1 MIPIIKVPTCTYE
14 CCTVRNQSSNNYH
27 LKYAQRMKRAE
38 RFLPLRLTEVNLRI
52 LLISVDRQ
60 ERIAHTYGFAD

>member
-1 MIPIIKVPTCTYE
+1 MTKIAACTYE
-14 CCTVRNQSSNNYH
+14 CCTMHNQRSNNYH

-60 ERIAHTYGFAD
+60 EGIAHTYGFAD